1 MSLVVNK
8 TRFLAFASFVSLFSG
23 IHVSSTQAQ
32 SVAEKNLAQAILAS
46 QDVQQFNVLY
56 HFDSVAFAEP
66 LPGGKVQNYVAFA
79 SLKLGRDEGSNKLLH
94 RIIVRR
100 KVDGDTTAYLE
111 NSETIFD
118 SGVQETT
125 LSKAPLTTSAEKR
138 SLLQSSFILKN
149 DPREIR
155 VWLTPAALGHRF
167 PLLRAA
173 ISDVS
178 TGKTQQCAQGVIDGP
193 FKHNVQYGLLSNRE
207 SDGKTVCTEQC
218 KDPSSTPCRETEFPP
233 GVTYAFINTR
243 AFSEAN
249 NNFILS
255 KAGKVA
261 GDDET
266 LTRLC
271 QGMGFDGVARIN
283 KARLFSPKSSFDRMF
298 SCKNMV
304 VVRYVNGAWTNATSC
319 DVGRKYIEI
328 SPKADEPTI
337 GESSDVTCYK
347 LD

>member
-1 MSLVVNK
+1 MSLVTTK
-8 TRFLAFASFVSLFSG
+8 TRFLALTSLASL
-23 IHVSSTQAQ
+23 ITSTQATVVQAQ
-32 SVAEKNLAQAILAS
+32 SASEKTIAQAILAA
-46 QDVQQFNVLY
+46 QDLQQFNVLY
-56 HFDSVAFAEP
+56 HFDSVAFTET
-66 LPGGKVQNYVAFA
+66 LPGGKVQNYVALA

-100 KVDGDTTAYLE
+100 KIDGDATPYLE
-111 NSETIFD
+111 NSDTIFD
-118 SGVQETT
+118 SGVQETI
-125 LSKAPLTTSAEKR
+125 LSKAPLTTSGEKK
-138 SLLQSSFILKN
+138 SLLQSSFYVKN

-155 VWLTPAALGHRF
+155 VWLTPATLGHRF

-173 ISDVS
+173 ISDIS
-178 TGKTQQCAQGVIDGP
+178 TRAFQQCAQGVIDGP
-193 FKHNVQYGLLSNRE
+193 FKHNVQYGLLSTRQ

-218 KDPSSTPCRETEFPP
+218 KDTTGTPCRETEFSP
-233 GVTYAFINTR
+233 GVTYAYINTR

-249 NNFILS
+249 NNFVLS

-266 LTRLC
+266 LTQLC
-271 QGMGFDGVARIN
+271 KGMGFDGVARVN
-283 KARLFSPKSSFDRMF
+283 NPRLYSPRSAFDRMF
-298 SCKNMV
+298 TCRNMV

-328 SPKADEPTI
+328 TPKADEKTI
-337 GESSDVTCYK
+337 GESSDVTCFK

>member
-155 VWLTPAALGHRF
+155 VCERRYLT
-167 PLLRAA
+167 
-173 ISDVS
+173 
-178 TGKTQQCAQGVIDGP
+178 
-193 FKHNVQYGLLSNRE
+193 
-207 SDGKTVCTEQC
+207 
-218 KDPSSTPCRETEFPP
+218 
-233 GVTYAFINTR
+233 
-243 AFSEAN
+243 
-249 NNFILS
+249 
-255 KAGKVA
+255 
-261 GDDET
+261 
-266 LTRLC
+266 
-271 QGMGFDGVARIN
+271 
-283 KARLFSPKSSFDRMF
+283 
-298 SCKNMV
+298 
-304 VVRYVNGAWTNATSC
+304 
-319 DVGRKYIEI
+319 
-328 SPKADEPTI
+328 
-337 GESSDVTCYK
+337 
-347 LD
+347 